1 MINFLFEQLKKD
13 EEIASLNSLINSNPD
28 PRELK
33 RALAVLRAIE
43 GHPYRIISQM
53 LGVSEFFVGHW
64 KKAFKAEGLQ
74 GIKLGYQGKKGY
86 LDPNQ
91 LARTIEWL
99 TSKEHWH
106 LEDLVNYLDREY
118 DVVYKSKQSYYDLFS
133 SARISWKK
141 FVKVNPKFDEELV
154 KKKTA
159 EINSFLARHSSE
171 IEVGEMIV
179 FFIDECHLLNGDIC
193 GYVWGRTNTKVEI
206 PIKNEKER
214 QTYFGALNYQTLIIY
229 MPSLSSGKWRFNS
242 SICKIFTV

>member
-99 TSKEHWH
+99 TSKEYWH
-106 LEDLVNYLDREY
+106 LEDLVNYLDRRSQSVCPSRRRRASFESMMWCTNQ
-118 DVVYKSKQSYYDLFS
+118 SKVIMIYLVLPEL
-133 SARISWKK
+133 AGR
-141 FVKVNPKFDEELV
+141 NP
-154 KKKTA
+154 
-159 EINSFLARHSSE
+159 
-171 IEVGEMIV
+171 
-179 FFIDECHLLNGDIC
+179 
-193 GYVWGRTNTKVEI
+193 
-206 PIKNEKER
+206 
-214 QTYFGALNYQTLIIY
+214 
-229 MPSLSSGKWRFNS
+229 
-242 SICKIFTV
+242 